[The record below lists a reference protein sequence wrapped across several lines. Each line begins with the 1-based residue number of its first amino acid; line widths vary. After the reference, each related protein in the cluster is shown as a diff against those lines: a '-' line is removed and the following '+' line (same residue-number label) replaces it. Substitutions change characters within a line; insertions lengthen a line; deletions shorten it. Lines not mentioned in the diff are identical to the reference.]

1 MSRRFFV
8 DKENIDKNFVV
19 LTGKE
24 HFHFTKV
31 LRGQIEDELTLTTS
45 ANEELCVK
53 VVKITKEKT
62 ICEILS
68 KAKIEDEQSN
78 VFVFQA
84 LMKGE
89 HMDYAIQK
97 CTELGVRE
105 ITPFQSEFV
114 VAKMD
119 SNKLDRFKRISQE
132 ACKQSGRATII
143 QINQA
148 CSFDRMLEK
157 LKDFSQIVV
166 AYEKENLSAKEV
178 IEKLD
183 KNQQTALVIGSEG
196 GFSGAEIEKL
206 KNLGAKTIS
215 LGKNILRGETACL
228 ALVSAVM
235 MHFDY
240 WRK

>member
-1 MSRRFFV
+1 
-8 DKENIDKNFVV
+8 
-19 LTGKE
+19 
-24 HFHFTKV
+24 
-31 LRGQIEDELTLTTS
+31 
-45 ANEELCVK
+45 
-53 VVKITKEKT
+53 
-62 ICEILS
+62 
-68 KAKIEDEQSN
+68 
-78 VFVFQA
+78 
-84 LMKGE
+84 
-89 HMDYAIQK
+89 
-97 CTELGVRE
+97 
-105 ITPFQSEFV
+105 
-114 VAKMD
+114 
-119 SNKLDRFKRISQE
+119 
-132 ACKQSGRATII
+132 
-143 QINQA
+143 
-148 CSFDRMLEK
+148 MLEK